1 MSKMLDALREQ
12 RAAKAAEAS
21 ALLDGEPTAE
31 ALATVEERQAEII
44 ALDEQIT
51 KVEDTEARAAAISES
66 RVSAGVAL
74 GVTVNEPMTYS
85 EHGQRSYFMDLATA
99 HANNDP
105 AAWERLHRHAAE
117 MRANDRVDGNGG
129 EFVPPVWLTDLY
141 AKTLRPARVTADLLT
156 KLALPA
162 GTDSVN
168 IPRITTGFDVDA
180 QTADGNAIKTQDM
193 VTTSVAAPVRT
204 IAGEAV
210 LAQQLMD
217 QSPLRGGIDQ
227 MVFSDLMSAYDYKLN
242 YQVIQG
248 VGTAGQ
254 MYGLLNTS
262 GIGTVTSAAGT
273 IAIGSFGTAVA
284 QAISTVAK
292 NRYKGAEAVVMHP
305 SLWYALVGSVDA
317 NGRSLVVPTASGPWN
332 AIGVDQNPGT
342 AAGLAG
348 TLLGLPVYLDASIA
362 AVTNAFPVIV
372 AAFSDTV
379 LMESGPRTRV
389 VLGDTT
395 GSQLQVRFQ
404 LWNYAAIAARYP
416 AGIAKVTGVIP
427 STGY

>member
-1 MSKMLDALREQ
+1 MSKMLDALREK
-12 RAAKAAEAS
+12 REAALAEARG
-21 ALLDGEPTAE
+21 LLDGEPTPE
-31 ALATVEERQAEII
+31 ALETVEARNAEVA
-44 ALDEQIT
+44 ALDEQI
-51 KVEDTEARAAAISES
+51 KSVEETEARAAVISES
-66 RVSAGVAL
+66 RASAGVAV
-74 GVTVNEPMTYS
+74 GIRVEEPSVYS
-85 EHGQRSYFMDLATA
+85 EHSERSYFLDLANAHVRNDQTA
-99 HANNDP
+99 WDSL
-105 AAWERLHRHAAE
+105 RRHAAE
-117 MRANDRVDGNGG
+117 VRANDRVDGNGG
-129 EFVPPVWLTDLY
+129 EFVPPAWLTDLY

-168 IPRITTGFDVDA
+168 IPRITTGFDVAA
-180 QTADGNAIKTQDM
+180 QTADGSAITSQDM

-204 IAGEAV
+204 VAGEAI
-210 LAQQLMD
+210 LAQQLLD

-227 MVFSDLMSAYDYKLN
+227 MVFTDLMAAYDYKLN
-242 YQVIQG
+242 AQVIQG

-254 MYGLLNTS
+254 MYGLLNTV

-305 SLWYALVGSVDA
+305 SLWYALVGAVDG

-332 AIGVDQNPGT
+332 AIGVNQNPGT
-342 AAGLAG
+342 AAGVAG
-348 TLLGLPVYLDASIA
+348 TILGLPVYLDASID
-362 AVTNAFPVIV
+362 AVANAYPVIV
-372 AAFSDTV
+372 AAFTDTV

-416 AGIAKVTGVIP
+416 SGIAKVTGVIP
-427 STGY
+427 GAGY

>member
-1 MSKMLDALREQ
+1 MSHMLDALREQ
-12 RAAKAAEAS
+12 REAKMAEAR
-21 ALLDGEPTAE
+21 ALLDGEPTPE
-31 ALATVEERQAEII
+31 ALETVEARNAEVRS
-44 ALDEQIT
+44 LDEQI
-51 KVEDTEARAAAISES
+51 KSVEETEARAAVISES
-66 RVSAGVAL
+66 RASAGVAV
-74 GVTVNEPMTYS
+74 GIRVEEPSVYS
-85 EHGQRSYFMDLATA
+85 EHSERSYFLDLANA
-99 HANNDP
+99 HVRNDQG
-105 AAWERLHRHAAE
+105 AWDNLRRHAAE
-117 MRANDRVDGNGG
+117 VRANDRVDGNGG

-168 IPRITTGFDVDA
+168 IPRITTGTDVGI
-180 QTADGNAIKTQDM
+180 QTADGSAVTTRDM

-204 IAGEAV
+204 IAGEAI
-210 LAQQLMD
+210 LSQQLLD

-227 MVFSDLMSAYDYKLN
+227 MVYTDLMAAYDYKLN
-242 YQVIQG
+242 AQVIQG

-254 MYGLLNTS
+254 MTGILNTA
-262 GIGTVTSAAGT
+262 GIGTVSAAGT
-273 IAIGSFGTAVA
+273 VAVGSFGTAIA

-292 NRYKGAEAVVMHP
+292 SRYEGAEAVVMHP
-305 SLWYALVGSVDA
+305 SLWYALVGAVDS
-317 NGRSLVVPTASGPWN
+317 NGRSLVVPTANGPWN
-332 AIGVDQNPGT
+332 AIGVNQNPGA
-342 AAGLAG
+342 AAGVAG
-348 TLLGLPVYLDASIA
+348 TVLGMPVYLDASID
-362 AVTNAFPVIV
+362 AVSSAYPVIV
-372 AAFSDTV
+372 AKFSDTV